1 VGGFLAVR
9 IAGLGHEVSVVDRGK
24 RLAAIRGR
32 GLRLIDI
39 DGTVRE
45 AKPALATDRC
55 AECGPQ
61 DLVILAMKAHQIAEV
76 AGELAP
82 LLASGAP
89 VVTTQNGIPWWYFHR
104 HGGPHDGLRLRS
116 LDPDGTLE
124 RLIPCD
130 RVLGCIVYPAIDVDE
145 PGVVRHVEGDR
156 LAVGEPDGSESAR
169 AIALNELL
177 TAAGFR
183 SRVLTDLRS
192 EIWLK
197 AWGNLSFNPIS
208 ALTRATLVDI
218 CRFPETRALAASM
231 MTEAQAVAA
240 RLGITFRHTIEARI
254 AGAENVGAHKTSML
268 QDLERGRSLELDA
281 LVGSILELARL
292 VDVPVPTIEAV
303 HACAKLLDRTNT
315 GVGASLPYSP
325 RPDRSGKRTAPRKP
339 RKVTA

>member
-1 VGGFLAVR
+1 MKIGIVGCGAVGGLLAVR
-9 IAGLGHEVSVVDRGK
+9 IAGLGHDVSIVDRGK
-24 RLAAIRGR
+24 RLAVIRER
-32 GLRLIDI
+32 GLRLIGT
-39 DGTVRE
+39 DGGVRE
-45 AKPALATDRC
+45 ARPALATDRC

-61 DLVILAMKAHQIAEV
+61 DLVILAVKAHQLAEV
-76 AGELAP
+76 APQLAP
-82 LLASGAP
+82 MLASGAP

-104 HGGPHDGLRLRS
+104 HGGPHEGLRLRS

-124 RLIPCD
+124 RSIPDD

-156 LAVGEPDGSESAR
+156 LAVGEPDGSASAR
-169 AIALNELL
+169 AGALNELL

-208 ALTRATLVDI
+208 ALTRATLADI
-218 CRFPETRALAASM
+218 CRFPETRTLAATM
-231 MTEAQAVAA
+231 MAEAQAVAA
-240 RLGITFRHTIEARI
+240 RLGITFRHTIDARI
-254 AGAENVGAHKTSML
+254 AGAEKVGAHKTSML
-268 QDLERGRSLELDA
+268 QDLEHGRALELDA
-281 LVGSILELARL
+281 LVGAIIEVARL

-315 GVGASLPYSP
+315 GVGVPA
-325 RPDRSGKRTAPRKP
+325 
-339 RKVTA
+339 